1 MAIIDAH
8 PRERL
13 IHTARD
19 YAAALTG
26 LWRQRAFTG
35 PPSRSVVGRS
45 VGGRRPGPPLVDLA
59 SRRVDTSLHEASR
72 RVCRAMLLLA
82 PLRDSQDPEMRAAYE
97 NIHDV
102 MGDLASI
109 HHWTALAAMR
119 LEGERAEEETAAE
132 E

>member
-26 LWRQRAFTG
+26 FWRQRAFASSQ
-35 PPSRSVVGRS
+35 PSPSRRS
-45 VGGRRPGPPLVDLA
+45 ATPGGRRPSPPLVDLA

-82 PLRDSQDPEMRAAYE
+82 PLRDSQDPELRAAYE

-102 MGDLASI
+102 MGDPASI

-119 LEGERAEEETAAE
+119 SEGEAATEE
-132 E
+132 

>member
-26 LWRQRAFTG
+26 LWRQRAFSG
-35 PPSRSVVGRS
+35 PPTPPRRSTVP
-45 VGGRRPGPPLVDLA
+45 GGRIPSPPLVDLA

-109 HHWTALAAMR
+109 HHWSALAAMR
-119 LEGERAEEETAAE
+119 VESEAAAE

>member
-1 MAIIDAH
+1 MAIVDAH

-26 LWRQRAFTG
+26 LWRQRAFSG
-35 PPSRSVVGRS
+35 PPALPRTSLVT
-45 VGGRRPGPPLVDLA
+45 GGRRPSPPLVDLA
-59 SRRVDTSLHEASR
+59 SRRVDTSLNEASR

-82 PLRDSQDPEMRAAYE
+82 PLRDSLDPEMRAAYA

-109 HHWTALAAMR
+109 HHWSALAAMR
-119 LEGERAEEETAAE
+119 VDGEPAAE

>member
-26 LWRQRAFTG
+26 FWRQRAISG
-35 PPSRSVVGRS
+35 PPSQPRRFVAP
-45 VGGRRPGPPLVDLA
+45 GGRRPSPPLVDLA

-82 PLRDSQDPEMRAAYE
+82 PLCDSQDPEMRAAYE

-109 HHWTALAAMR
+109 HHWSALAAMR
-119 LEGERAEEETAAE
+119 VEAEAAAE
-132 E
+132 D

>member
-1 MAIIDAH
+1 MASIEALH

-13 IHTARD
+13 ISTARD
-19 YAAALTG
+19 YAVALAG
-26 LWRQRAFTG
+26 LWRPRSATG
-35 PPSRSVVGRS
+35 SGNTMVRVTASGS
-45 VGGRRPGPPLVDLA
+45 RRPSTPLADLA

-109 HHWTALAAMR
+109 HHWTALAS
-119 LEGERAEEETAAE
+119 LRAVETEVAVE
-132 E
+132 D

>member
-1 MAIIDAH
+1 MASIEALH

-13 IHTARD
+13 ISTARD
-19 YAAALTG
+19 YAVALAG
-26 LWRQRAFTG
+26 LWRPRSTTG
-35 PPSRSVVGRS
+35 STMVRVTASGS
-45 VGGRRPGPPLVDLA
+45 RRPSTPLADLA

-82 PLRDSQDPEMRAAYE
+82 PLRESQDPEMRAAYE

-109 HHWTALAAMR
+109 HHWTALAS
-119 LEGERAEEETAAE
+119 LRAVETEISVEE
-132 E
+132 

>member
-1 MAIIDAH
+1 MASIEVLH

-13 IHTARD
+13 ISTARD
-19 YAAALTG
+19 YAAALAG
-26 LWRQRAFTG
+26 LWRPRPTTTSS
-35 PPSRSVVGRS
+35 SRSVRIVSSGA
-45 VGGRRPGPPLVDLA
+45 RRPSAPLADLA
-59 SRRVDTSLHEASR
+59 SRRVDTSLHDASR

-82 PLRDSQDPEMRAAYE
+82 PLRESQDPEMRAAYE

-109 HHWTALAAMR
+109 HHWTALAALR
-119 LEGERAEEETAAE
+119 VTESEVAAE